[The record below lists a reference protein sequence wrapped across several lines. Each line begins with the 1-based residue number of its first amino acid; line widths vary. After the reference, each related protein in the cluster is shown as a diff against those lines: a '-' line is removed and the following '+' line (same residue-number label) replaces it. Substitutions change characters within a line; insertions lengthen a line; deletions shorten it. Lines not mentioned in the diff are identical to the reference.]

1 MASNPPGK
9 CCFMGF
15 RHEGQ
20 PNGSIQEIFGFET
33 YVAKP
38 QPSHCCN
45 SRNTVHEDKYIVI
58 ITDIYGH
65 KFNNVQLIAD
75 ELADKTGFS
84 VLVPDI
90 LFGDPVIKLDG
101 TANFQEWLGNHSP
114 EKTRNEAVQPFL
126 QKLRDEKNPSFVGV
140 IGYCFGAKFVIQQLA
155 KDGLADVG
163 AVAHPSFVTIE
174 EVDAIA
180 KEKPLLIS
188 AAENDSVFPEELRHL
203 TEAKLKENGN
213 CYQIDLFSGVTHGF
227 VARGDTSNPW
237 VKYCKEKAL
246 ADQIHWFTY
255 FANKGKN

>member
-20 PNGSIQEIFGFET
+20 PNGSLQEIFGLET
-33 YVAKP
+33 YIAKP
-38 QPSHCCN
+38 QVSQCCK
-45 SRNTVHEDKYIVI
+45 SSKVVCEDKYIVI
-58 ITDIYGH
+58 VTDIYGH

-75 ELADKTGFS
+75 ELADKTGFC
-84 VLVPDI
+84 VLVPDM

-101 TANFQEWLGNHSP
+101 STNFQEWLNKHSP

-140 IGYCFGAKFVIQQLA
+140 VGYCFGAKFVIQQLA
-155 KDGLADVG
+155 EDGLADVG
-163 AVAHPSFVTIE
+163 AIAHPSFVTIE
-174 EVDAIA
+174 EVAAIT
-180 KEKPLLIS
+180 KDKPLLIS
-188 AAENDSVFPEELRHL
+188 AAETDSIFTEELRHQ

-213 CYQIDLFSGVTHGF
+213 CYQLDLFSGVSHGF
-227 VARGDTSNPW
+227 AARGDTSNPW
-237 VKYCKEKAL
+237 IKYCKEKVL

-255 FANKGKN
+255 FANQGKH